1 MLNNKDL
8 EYISGSYKFWNK
20 LNEKQKESF
29 VKSTEKMH
37 YKKGDRI
44 YGGESDCVGV
54 LLIKEGN
61 FRVYLLSEEG
71 KEVTLYREEKGD
83 ICMLSASCMLEQIT
97 FDVHIDAVTD
107 CEVYKTS
114 VPVYDN
120 LCKENVYADNFT
132 NKIIIDRFSD
142 VMWAMQQ
149 ILFMSFDKRLAIF
162 LYEEAIR
169 NKSNKIRLTHDQIA
183 KYVASAREVVTRM
196 LNYFV
201 DEGIVKL
208 SRGVVEVIDRDKL
221 KEITY

>member
-162 LYEEAIR
+162 LYEETIR